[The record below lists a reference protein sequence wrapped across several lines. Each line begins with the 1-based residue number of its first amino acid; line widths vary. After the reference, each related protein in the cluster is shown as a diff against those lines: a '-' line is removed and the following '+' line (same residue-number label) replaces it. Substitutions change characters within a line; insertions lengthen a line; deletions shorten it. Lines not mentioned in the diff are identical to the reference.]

1 MNTGRTQTF
10 GRVGLLLVL
19 LMVMLLVSPTI
30 HVPVSAQTPNPEKQ
44 EFTIFRFL
52 LLSLNYYI

>member
-1 MNTGRTQTF
+1 MNAGRTRTI
-10 GRVGLLLVL
+10 GRVGLLVVL
-19 LMVMLLVSPTI
+19 LMMLLTVTPAFPVS
-30 HVPVSAQTPNPEKQ
+30 VSAQTPNPEKQ

>member
-1 MNTGRTQTF
+1 MNTARNILGK
-10 GRVGLLLVL
+10 VGLLFVL
-19 LMVMLLVSPTI
+19 LVMVLLIAPSVPA
-30 HVPVSAQTPNPEKQ
+30 PVSAQTPNPEKQ

>member
-1 MNTGRTQTF
+1 MNTVRNRTV

-19 LMVMLLVSPTI
+19 LMVMIVVSPAF